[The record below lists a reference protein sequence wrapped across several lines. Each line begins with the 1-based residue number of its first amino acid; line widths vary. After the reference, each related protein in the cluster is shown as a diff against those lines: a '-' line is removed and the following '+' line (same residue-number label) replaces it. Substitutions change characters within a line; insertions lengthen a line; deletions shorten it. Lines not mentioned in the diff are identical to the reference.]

1 VTATTITIKI
11 RRFATKSCSR
21 IALAWRLAPA
31 EMDHPDGDNGDHSE
45 TRHWTK
51 TAIERTATTSTATMI
66 TTPMTNRDGATD
78 SPSTASSGGPG
89 DQPGAAR
96 AELSEG
102 ARRG

>member
-1 VTATTITIKI
+1 LPLLGGWLPQRWIIQTVITVII
-11 RRFATKSCSR
+11 
-21 IALAWRLAPA
+21 P
-31 EMDHPDGDNGDHSE
+31 E

-89 DQPGAAR
+89 DQPQHVP
-96 AELSEG
+96 S
-102 ARRG
+102 